1 MEMLILLSVAALA
14 IAKSGR
20 QFFSISQNLLYCTWW
35 SKDDFYMFEHSLREE
50 YLDYSNQSND
60 T

>member
-20 QFFSISQNLLYCTWW
+20 QFFSISQNLLYCTCK
-35 SKDDFYMFEHSLREE
+35 SKDDFTYEHSSREE
-50 YLDYSNQSND
+50 YLDYSNQSKFS
-60 T
+60 